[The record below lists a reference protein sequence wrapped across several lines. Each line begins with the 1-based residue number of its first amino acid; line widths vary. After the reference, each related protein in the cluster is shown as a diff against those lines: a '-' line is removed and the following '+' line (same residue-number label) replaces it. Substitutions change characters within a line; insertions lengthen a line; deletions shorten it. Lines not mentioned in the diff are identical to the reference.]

1 MGTATDPIEAPG
13 PPDETPHRFTFD
25 EFSRLG
31 EFGMLPTR
39 SELVDGEVFD
49 MSPKGDAHYFA
60 AFALQRQ
67 LILADRGRYITGPEP
82 TLR

>member
-1 MGTATDPIEAPG
+1 
-13 PPDETPHRFTFD
+13 
-25 EFSRLG
+25 
-31 EFGMLPTR
+31 MLPTR

-67 LILADRGRYITGPEP
+67 LILADRGRYIAGPEP